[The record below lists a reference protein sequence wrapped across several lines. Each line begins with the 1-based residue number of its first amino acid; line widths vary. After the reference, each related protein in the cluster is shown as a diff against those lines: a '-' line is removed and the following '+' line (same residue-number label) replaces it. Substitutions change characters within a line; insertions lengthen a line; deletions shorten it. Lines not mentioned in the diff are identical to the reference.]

1 VPPRGVDL
9 DLTAWAML
17 RPTLGDPHAFCA
29 CFSSDQRERIVVFA
43 LRPSVKRSEMLN
55 AVALH
60 QRLDRGLL
68 VVV

>member
-1 VPPRGVDL
+1 
-9 DLTAWAML
+9 ML